1 MQVLN
6 FFKFK
11 NKTTYRDIILMNL
24 VTTYRIFQNILYQ
37 NKDNFRKEI
46 NNDNNESQL
55 AQKLF

>member
-1 MQVLN
+1 MQLLN

-24 VTTYRIFQNILYQ
+24 MTTYRIFQNILYQ

>member
-24 VTTYRIFQNILYQ
+24 MTTYRIFQNILYQ

>member
-1 MQVLN
+1 MQLLN

-24 VTTYRIFQNILYQ
+24 MTMYRIFQNILYQ

>member
-1 MQVLN
+1 MQLLN

-24 VTTYRIFQNILYQ
+24 MTTYRIFQNILYQ
-37 NKDNFRKEI
+37 NKDHFRKEI

>member
-1 MQVLN
+1 MQLLN

-24 VTTYRIFQNILYQ
+24 MTTYRILQNILYQ

-46 NNDNNESQL
+46 NNDNKESQL
-55 AQKLF
+55 TQKLF